1 MEFSWDLFYSPCLQ
15 EISSE
20 VAKFAD
26 VKKLFKI
33 VRKRADCE
41 EFRKDETE

>member
-1 MEFSWDLFYSPCLQ
+1 MSA
-15 EISSE
+15 E

-33 VRKRADCE
+33 VRKRVDCE
-41 EFRKDETE
+41 ELQKDETG